1 MLPTEP
7 WLNHKKWLPQGISS
21 GAKYAHWVLGGFALF
36 WNLVSFPLLLQLEEL
51 LPQIR
56 QEPAMAFV
64 FIFPLIGVGLI
75 VAAWRSFRQWR
86 HFGPTPLVLD
96 PYPGALGG
104 HVGGA
109 IDTRIV
115 FTAGQRFDVMLC
127 CIYSYMSGSGKN
139 RSRSETVKWQSDG
152 VCHSERIGQGTRL
165 SFRFNVPG
173 GLPVSDVGKS
183 GDYYL
188 WRVSIACELDGPD
201 FSRRY
206 DIPVFDTGA
215 SSTISEGTESHAATV
230 DAAMEGVESIAE
242 ITALPRGI
250 EAFFPS
256 MQRPGQGI
264 GGFLF
269 GLVFA
274 VAGAAAGAGGAPLIF
289 PLVFISV
296 GGLIAGWGVY
306 YLGKSLRVSVTA
318 EGVTSRRFLF
328 GFPLSHKLLTRATFT
343 HFEIDQGA
351 TMQSG
356 SKTTVYYRLYA
367 NGQGAAKSK
376 LRFPVAERLSS
387 RSEAELLKETFETYL
402 SV

>member
-1 MLPTEP
+1 MSSTEP
-7 WLNHKKWLPQGISS
+7 WLNHKKWSRDGISS
-21 GAKYAHWVLGGFALF
+21 GAKYMHWLLGGFALF
-36 WNLVSFPLLLQLEEL
+36 WNLVSFPMVFQLEDIL
-51 LPQIR
+51 SQIR

-64 FIFPLIGVGLI
+64 FIFPVIGIGL
-75 VAAWRSFRQWR
+75 VAAAWRSFGQWR
-86 HFGPTPLVLD
+86 RFGPTPLVLD
-96 PYPGALGG
+96 PYPGAGGG

-109 IDTRIV
+109 IDTRIAFV
-115 FTAGQRFDVMLC
+115 AGQRFDVTLC

-139 RSRSETVKWQSDG
+139 RSRSESIKWQSDG
-152 VCHSERIGQGTRL
+152 VCHSHRTGQGTRL
-165 SFRFNVPG
+165 NFRFDVPE
-173 GLPVSDVGKS
+173 GLPNSDVKQR

-188 WRVSIACELDGPD
+188 WRASVACELDGPD

-206 DIPVFDTGA
+206 EIPVFDTGA
-215 SSTISEGTESHAATV
+215 TSTLTEGTESYAATV

-242 ITALPRGI
+242 ITALPGGI

-256 MQRPGQGI
+256 MQRPGQGVASV
-264 GGFLF
+264 LF
-269 GLVFA
+269 GLAF
-274 VAGAAAGAGGAPLIF
+274 AAAGAVAGSQGAPLIF
-289 PLVFISV
+289 PLIFIPV
-296 GGLIAGWGVY
+296 GGAIASWGIY

-318 EGVTSRRFLF
+318 DGVRTRRFLF
-328 GFPLSHKLLTRATFT
+328 GYPLSSKQLTRDKFT

-356 SKTTVYYRLYA
+356 NKTTVYYRLYA
-367 NGQGAAKSK
+367 NGRGPARSK

>member
-1 MLPTEP
+1 MG
-7 WLNHKKWLPQGISS
+7 HKEWSPQGISS
-21 GAKYAHWVLGGFALF
+21 GAKYSHWVLGGFALF
-36 WNLVSFPLLLQLEEL
+36 WNLVSFPLLFQLEEI
-51 LPQIR
+51 LPKIR
-56 QEPAMAFV
+56 QEPVMALV

-86 HFGPTPLVLD
+86 RFGPTPLVLD
-96 PYPGALGG
+96 PYPGASGG

-109 IDTRIV
+109 IDTRIA
-115 FTAGQRFDVMLC
+115 FTAGQRFDVSLC
-127 CIYSYMSGSGKN
+127 CIYSYVSGSGKN
-139 RSRSETVKWQSDG
+139 RSRSERIKWQADG
-152 VCHSERIGQGTRL
+152 VCHSERTGPGTRL
-165 SFRFNVPG
+165 SFRFDVPG

-201 FSRRY
+201 FNRRY
-206 DIPVFDTGA
+206 DIPVFDTGM
-215 SSTISEGTESHAATV
+215 SSTITEGTESHAATV

-242 ITALPRGI
+242 ISALPGGI

-256 MQRPGQGI
+256 MQRPAQGI
-264 GGFLF
+264 GGLVF

-274 VAGAAAGAGGAPLIF
+274 GAGAAAGSGGAPLIF
-289 PLVFISV
+289 PLIFIPV
-296 GGLIAGWGVY
+296 GGLIAAWGVF

-318 EGVTSRRFLF
+318 DGVRTRRFLF
-328 GFPLSHKLLTRATFT
+328 GYPLSTRRLARDKFT

-351 TMQSG
+351 TMQTG
-356 SKTTVYYRLYA
+356 NKTTVYYRLYA
-367 NGQGAAKSK
+367 NGRGAAKSK

>member
-7 WLNHKKWLPQGISS
+7 WLNHKKWSAAGISS
-21 GAKYAHWVLGGFALF
+21 GAKYLRWVLAGFALF
-36 WNLVSFPLLLQLEEL
+36 WNLLSFPLLFQLEEI

-64 FIFPLIGVGLI
+64 FIFPLIGIGLI
-75 VAAWRSFRQWR
+75 AAAWRSFRQWR

-96 PYPGALGG
+96 PYPGATGG
-104 HVGGA
+104 QVGGA
-109 IDTRIV
+109 VDTRIA
-115 FTAGQRFDVMLC
+115 FTAGQRFDVSLS

-139 RSRSETVKWQSDG
+139 RSRRESVKWQADG
-152 VCHSERIGQGTRL
+152 VCHSERTGQGSRL
-165 SFRFNVPG
+165 IFRFDVPQ
-173 GLPVSDVGKS
+173 GLPISDLGQS

-206 DIPVFDTGA
+206 EIPVFETGA
-215 SSTISEGTESHAATV
+215 SSTIAEGTESHAATV

-242 ITALPRGI
+242 ITALAGGI
-250 EAFFPS
+250 EAFFPA

-264 GGFLF
+264 ASILF

-274 VAGAAAGAGGAPLIF
+274 GAGAGAGYGGAPLIF

-296 GGLIAGWGVY
+296 GGLIACWGVF
-306 YLGKSLRVSVTA
+306 YLGKALRVSVTA
-318 EGVTSRRFLF
+318 DGVRSRRFLF
-328 GFPLSHKLLTRATFT
+328 GYPLRSKQLNRDKFT

-351 TMQSG
+351 TLQSG
-356 SKTTVYYRLYA
+356 NKTTVYYRLYA
-367 NGQGAAKSK
+367 NGRGAAKST
-376 LRFPVAERLSS
+376 LRFPVAERLNS